1 MFLGV
6 VSQCSFSMASL
17 GIKPGVPV
25 MLRELQPSSPF
36 FKHGQSLRLTGKLE
50 AYHVENRIAVISD
63 GVVTLKVN
71 TRNLTDLT
79 FCIGSWYQFIG
90 ELVIGLDSNDMLLQA
105 RVGRIVDGLDLNLY
119 QQSLHLSRNLM
130 GWI

>member
-1 MFLGV
+1 
-6 VSQCSFSMASL
+6 MASL

-36 FKHGQSLRLTGKLE
+36 FKHGQSLRLIGKLE
-50 AYHVENRIAVISD
+50 AYQVENGVAEISD

-71 TRNLTDLT
+71 TRNLTDLV
-79 FCIGSWYQFIG
+79 FCVGSLYQFIG
-90 ELVIGLDSNDMLLQA
+90 ELAIGLNSNDVLLLA